1 MPMGFAQ
8 FVRDL
13 RYEDLP
19 ENVLHTL
26 RRSLLDTMGTAAI
39 GSTTGLS
46 AKARTFARRWWC
58 SAPDAPSSRL
68 LFDGGRASPAGA
80 ALAGAFTIDSI
91 DAHDGYSAVK
101 GHAGSAVF
109 PAIFAVA
116 DMLAG
121 LGRPID
127 GRILTTS
134 LAVAYE
140 VSYRSGLAQHATVPD
155 YHSSGSWTAVGVAS
169 AAAKLMGLEI
179 DGIRQ
184 AAGIAEYHGP
194 RSQMMRCIDFPTMV
208 RDGVGWGAP
217 TGVSAALLAELRF
230 TGAPAITAEG
240 ENAASF
246 WSDLGSRWEIL
257 NTFYKPYPVCRWAHS
272 SIDAAADLMRANELR
287 SGDVERVRIRTFHYA
302 TRLAGHEP
310 KTLDE
315 LSYAIAFPV
324 ATMIARGRIGIDELG
339 EAVLQ
344 DPEILRL
351 SRGMEIVELDH
362 YTRISTR
369 QRWADVT
376 LYLTDGRILESG
388 PRTPRGDPETPLS
401 DEEIA
406 TKFHLFADP
415 VVGATRA
422 AEIEELCGTV
432 DRPGA
437 RIEPLMEVLT
447 APGIETHAASEA
459 PAGKCMRSVAHLAKI

>member
-1 MPMGFAQ
+1 MPIDFAD
-8 FVRDL
+8 FVSGL

-19 ENVLHTL
+19 DEVVRTL
-26 RRSLLDTMGTAAI
+26 RRSLLDTMGVAAI
-39 GSTTGLS
+39 GSTTALS

-80 ALAGAFTIDSI
+80 ALSGAFTIDSI

-109 PAIFAVA
+109 PSVFAVA
-116 DMLAG
+116 DLVAS

-127 GRILTTS
+127 GRTLVTA
-134 LAVAYE
+134 LAIAYE
-140 VSYRSGLAQHATVPD
+140 VSYRSGLAQHATVAD
-155 YHSSGSWTAVGVAS
+155 YHTSGSWTAVGVA
-169 AAAKLMGLEI
+169 AAAARLLGLNQ

-217 TGVSAALLAELRF
+217 TGVSAALLAELGF

-240 ENAASF
+240 EDVAPF
-246 WSDLGSRWEIL
+246 WSDLGTRWEIL

-272 SIDAAADLMRANELR
+272 SIDAVADLMRGNRLQSR
-287 SGDVERVRIRTFHYA
+287 DVVRVRIRTFHYA

-310 KTLDE
+310 QTLDE
-315 LSYAIAFPV
+315 LTYAIAFPV
-324 ATMIARGRIGIDELG
+324 ATMITRGQIGVDELS
-339 EAVLQ
+339 EAALR
-344 DPEILRL
+344 DPEILRI
-351 SRGMEIVELDH
+351 SRATEIVELEH

-376 LYLTDGRILESG
+376 LYLTDGRVLESG
-388 PRTPRGDPETPLS
+388 PRTPRGDPDMPLS
-401 DEEIA
+401 DQEIA

-415 VVGATRA
+415 VVGAARA
-422 AEIEELCGTV
+422 AEIEDLCGTV
-432 DRPGA
+432 DKPGA
-437 RIEPLMEVLT
+437 GIERLTELLT
-447 APGIETHAASEA
+447 APGTAHGRVA
-459 PAGKCMRSVAHLAKI
+459 PATKAAE

>member
-1 MPMGFAQ
+1 MSID
-8 FVRDL
+8 FVAFVSGL

-19 ENVLHTL
+19 DEVVRTL
-26 RRSLLDTMGTAAI
+26 RRSLLDTMGVAAI
-39 GSTTGLS
+39 GSTTDLS
-46 AKARTFARRWWC
+46 TKARTFARRWWC

-80 ALAGAFTIDSI
+80 ALAGAVTIDSI

-109 PAIFAVA
+109 PGVFAVA
-116 DMLAG
+116 DLVAG

-127 GRILTTS
+127 GRTLVTA

-155 YHSSGSWTAVGVAS
+155 YHTSGSWTAVGVAA
-169 AAAKLMGLEI
+169 AAAKLIGLDK

-217 TGVSAALLAELRF
+217 TGVSAALLAELGF

-240 ENAASF
+240 EDVASS
-246 WSDLGSRWEIL
+246 WSDLGSRWEIM

-272 SIDAAADLMRANELR
+272 SIDAVADLMRTNGLH
-287 SGDVERVRIRTFHYA
+287 SGDVARVRIRTFHYA

-310 KTLDE
+310 QTLDE
-315 LSYAIAFPV
+315 LTYEIAFPV
-324 ATMIARGRIGIDELG
+324 ATMIARGRIGVDELG
-339 EAVLQ
+339 AAALR
-344 DPEILRL
+344 DPEILRI
-351 SRGMEIVELDH
+351 SRATEIVELEH

-376 LYLTDGRILESG
+376 LYLTDGRVLESG
-388 PRTPRGDPETPLS
+388 PRPPRGDPEMPLS

-406 TKFHLFADP
+406 IKFHLFADP
-415 VVGATRA
+415 VVGAARA
-422 AEIEELCGTV
+422 AEIEDLCGAV

-437 RIEPLMEVLT
+437 GIERLAELLA
-447 APGIETHAASEA
+447 APGTAQGQVVSGARAAE
-459 PAGKCMRSVAHLAKI
+459 